1 MGDKQTQNYNA
12 GIPSMGGTNVFKR
25 VQAELNTTQNKV
37 LLGLTVAAAAGFL
50 GYVTYVRHKYE
61 QLGYYL
67 AFREDGTKQF
77 VKKRSNWE
85 T

>member
-1 MGDKQTQNYNA
+1 
-12 GIPSMGGTNVFKR
+12 
-25 VQAELNTTQNKV
+25 

-67 AFREDGTKQF
+67 AYREDGSKEF